1 MSLSVLFLLLL
12 SGCGR
17 QQEYTQSGFY
27 FDTVISLSVYDK
39 DADHAKEVL
48 DGALQLCETY
58 DDLLN
63 ESKEDSDVYRI
74 NHAQGD
80 YTAYLPKPFPCFTPL
95 CSTAPFQMVIWISRS
110 HPSKHWSFDPD
121 SGNSYVP
128 ASSTIEQALTHV
140 DYHMVEIDGNK
151 VQLSDPDAGID
162 LGFIAKGYIADQ
174 LKAYLLSQH
183 IESGIIN
190 LGGNVL
196 TIGQKPDGSAFTV
209 GIQEPF
215 AKQGKETLRPFPP
228 QTAKAIPLP
237 PLSQPVFMNAILN

>member
-1 MSLSVLFLLLL
+1 MQYLFHKKRTYFPILSLSVLFLLLL

-80 YTAYLPKPFPCFTPL
+80 YTSVSSETVSLLYTALQYCAVSDGHHDRTRQSTLVLRSRLREFLCARFLHDRTGTYPCRL
-95 CSTAPFQMVIWISRS
+95 SY
-110 HPSKHWSFDPD
+110 
-121 SGNSYVP
+121 SGDRW
-128 ASSTIEQALTHV
+128 Q
-140 DYHMVEIDGNK
+140 
-151 VQLSDPDAGID
+151 
-162 LGFIAKGYIADQ
+162 
-174 LKAYLLSQH
+174 
-183 IESGIIN
+183 
-190 LGGNVL
+190 
-196 TIGQKPDGSAFTV
+196 
-209 GIQEPF
+209 
-215 AKQGKETLRPFPP
+215 
-228 QTAKAIPLP
+228 
-237 PLSQPVFMNAILN
+237 